1 MEIFEIP
8 KNFKASKTNLQSM
21 QLVMADYL
29 SRYAK
34 FSEVIQLGYT
44 PDYYFY
50 ITFTYSGDVSISC
63 GDGRTLEYI
72 FVDDAGKEHVFKSME
87 DLLNWQDVNGY

>member
-8 KNFKASKTNLQSM
+8 RNFKASKTNLQSM

-29 SRYAK
+29 SRYAQ
-34 FSEVIQLGYT
+34 FAEVIQLGFT
-44 PDYYFY
+44 TDNYFY

-72 FVDDAGKEHVFKSME
+72 FVDDAGKEQVFKSME